1 MNKLFKG
8 NIYTDLI
15 WLIIG
20 IIGSVYYYSKD
31 KYLICGIF
39 SFLGILYILKVISS
53 FLKKNKKLTSH
64 SNTE

>member
-20 IIGSVYYYSKD
+20 IVGGVYYYSQD
-31 KYLICGIF
+31 KFLACGAF
-39 SFLGILYILKVISS
+39 FFLGFLYIIKLISS
-53 FLKKNKKLTSH
+53 FIKKKKLTSQ
-64 SNTE
+64 SNSE